1 MCKTGLNG
9 CNFTLKQLCDSLNG
23 ASLRVHCWW
32 FFLGSSARALR
43 VTVLQVSQLKE
54 KTGKKKKRKTSG
66 AHSGEKASANT
77 KTLGDGPNA
86 LKPESNTERMTT
98 KIETFRRA
106 SAFALHV
113 LL

>member
-1 MCKTGLNG
+1 MVFPWEQREGPASHRASGLAAQREN
-9 CNFTLKQLCDSLNG
+9 
-23 ASLRVHCWW
+23 R
-32 FFLGSSARALR
+32 
-43 VTVLQVSQLKE
+43 
-54 KTGKKKKRKTSG
+54 KKKREGKTSG